1 MMSEQSKLFFWNN
14 QNLFSNNYL
23 EYRLP
28 EISIWKED
36 KEKAEEIFKEIKAV
50 YETIR
55 DLKLGP
61 GQEAELEDKFIRPVL
76 GALGFAYNVQPVTKR
91 GFKKRRPDYALFKD
105 SDSYREANKYK
116 DDPKKFF
123 SHSLSILEAK
133 YWGRRLNDTDKNDI
147 LDSRDPTAQTIKY
160 LDDVNYHTGGKI
172 NWAILTN
179 GKHWRLFYYR
189 AASRSGNFFEVD
201 LEEIIKRDRL
211 DDFLYFYLFF
221 SRDAFIPDPVTG
233 RLWLDWHLEGS
244 ESYAKAVSDRLKDLI
259 YDKVFEGLAAGFI
272 HYRKTEASIKGE
284 TEESRK
290 EIFKGCLT
298 LLYRLLF
305 LLYAES
311 RNLLPLDE
319 DGYRSVSLSK
329 LKEDIYND
337 LLNLGPNKISKR
349 SYVYWA
355 RLERLFRIIEEGD
368 PVLNVPVYN
377 GGLFET
383 QEGGFLSNHKMPDPF
398 LAEAIELLTTD
409 HDEEYPPGIIP
420 FIDYSSLSVRHLG
433 NIYEGLLEFH
443 LQIAEEDIAEIKEKG
458 KSVWRKASEVKKSTR
473 TYRAKKKGD
482 IYIANSKHERKATGS
497 YYTPHYIVEYIVQNT
512 VGHVLEERL
521 KRAGEILSELEK
533 LYEKQRR
540 QLKRPKDWKHWEHPG
555 EPKGKY
561 IEEIVKKEKSLF
573 ETIFDIKVLD
583 PAMGSGHFLVHTV
596 DFISDKIISFLAD
609 YPENPVIRQI
619 HEMRG
624 EILAD
629 LERQRVKIDESRLTE
644 VNLIKRMVM
653 KRCIYGVDLNDMA
666 VELAKLSL
674 WLDSF
679 TLGAPLSFLDHH
691 LKCGNSLIGTELDE
705 LYATIH
711 GKFAEGKT
719 GGLFAINLEPLK
731 RAIRNMLFISDLPD
745 ATLAQ
750 VRQSYEKYGEANRG
764 LQGYRILLDM
774 LLAEHF
780 GVPEAKKMLI
790 SDFDKI
796 DLNNLQNSIA
806 DLPDSERELIK
817 KIEALA
823 DEKRF
828 LHWEIEFPEVF
839 YEQTGESGQKVDR
852 KGNSGFDCV
861 IGNPPYDVLS
871 ELEQGR
877 DVKPDKDFFSQ
888 LLMYR
893 PAVGSKLNL
902 YRLFSVLSLHL
913 LKNKGTHG
921 FIVPMALLAD
931 KQAKPLREFMLKKN
945 CLLKTEAFP
954 QKDDPTNRVFLEAKL
969 STCIYILRKAKPLLF
984 FIRIHAGKDILE
996 TSTYLTVKPSQVE
1009 EFDKENLSI
1018 PSYPTMTM
1026 EDFKLAVKLNRVS
1039 GGISLKHFTQSQQGE
1054 VNLTAHSDF
1063 FTNKEKGQV
1072 VLRGAHVNRYEFQEL
1087 PKQGAPVYLDVK
1099 KFLKGHGKNTK
1110 AYDHRYIR
1118 IGYQRGSAI
1127 DNWRRIIAT
1136 IIERDN
1142 FCSDTINYIV
1152 NPKEYDLFAILALLN
1167 SSLWEWR
1174 FRLTSTNNHV
1184 NSYEIDSMPMPP
1196 ISFEIPENRQAMFK
1210 ALKAFYNINKYDGIV
1225 SSLDLY
1231 IPKAKNGNST
1241 IKQKASYIIHDFLA
1255 FLAEQMI
1262 DMNKKKN
1269 EEIKGFLKWLEREIG
1284 EEIENLSNKT
1294 ALKEYHNHD
1303 FNKLLEILKKNRKK
1317 LSIDSSDRKLQER
1330 LEKEFNRSM
1339 SVLEPLKIRIKK
1351 TDELIDEIVY
1361 RLYGLTEEEVRIV
1374 KDKS

>member
-1 MMSEQSKLFFWNN
+1 MSEQSKLFFWNN

-28 EISIWKED
+28 VISLWKEE
-36 KEKAEEIFKEIKAV
+36 KEKAEEVFKELKV
-50 YETIR
+50 LYETIR

-91 GFKKRRPDYALFKD
+91 GFKKRRPDYALFRD
-105 SDSYREANKYK
+105 SDSYREASRYK
-116 DDPKKFF
+116 NDLKKFF
-123 SHSLSILEAK
+123 SCSLSILEAK
-133 YWGRRLNDTDKNDI
+133 YWGRRLNDTDKSDI
-147 LDSRDPTAQTIKY
+147 LDSRDPTAQTVKY
-160 LDDVNYHTGGKI
+160 LEDVHYHTDGKI

-179 GKHWRLFYYR
+179 GKQWRLFYYR
-189 AASRSGNFFEVD
+189 ASSRSGNFFEVD
-201 LEEIIKRDRL
+201 LEEIIKRDRV

-233 RLWLDWHLEGS
+233 KLWLDWHLEGS

-259 YDKVFEGLAAGFI
+259 FDKVFEGLAAGFI
-272 HYRKTEASIKGE
+272 HYRKTELSIKEE

-311 RNLLPLDE
+311 RNLLPVGE
-319 DGYRSVSLSK
+319 DGYKSVSLSK

-337 LLNLGPNKISKR
+337 LQNLGPDKMSKK
-349 SYVYWA
+349 SYTYWA
-355 RLERLFRIIEEGD
+355 RLEGLCNIIAKGD
-368 PVLNVPVYN
+368 PALNVPVYN

-383 QEGGFLSNHKMPDPF
+383 SSDSFLAIHKMPDYF
-398 LAEAIELLTTD
+398 FAGAIELLTID
-409 HDEEYPPGIIP
+409 HDGQYPPGITP
-420 FIDYSSLSVRHLG
+420 FIDYSSLNVRHLG
-433 NIYEGLLEFH
+433 DIYEGLLEFH
-443 LQIAEEDIAEIKEKG
+443 LQIAEEEIVEVKEKK
-458 KSVWRKASEVKKSTR
+458 KSIWKKASEVKKGTR
-473 TYRAKKKGD
+473 TYRTKKKGD
-482 IYIANSKHERKATGS
+482 IYIENSKHERKATGS

-512 VGHVLEERL
+512 VGPVLEERL
-521 KRAGEILSELEK
+521 KRAEEILSELEK

-573 ETIFDIKVLD
+573 EIIFDIKVLD

-596 DFISDKIISFLAD
+596 DYLSDKIISFLAG
-609 YPENPVIRQI
+609 YPENPVIRRI
-619 HEMRG
+619 HDMRS
-624 EILAD
+624 EIFAD
-629 LERQRVKIDESRLTE
+629 LERQGVRIDESRLTE

-691 LKCGNSLIGTELDE
+691 LKCGNSLIGLRIEDLEDA
-705 LYATIH
+705 LA
-711 GKFAEGKT
+711 GQ
-719 GGLFAINLEPLK
+719 LFAINLEPLK

-745 ATLAQ
+745 ATLSQ
-750 VRQSYEKYGEANRG
+750 VRQSYEKYSEANAG
-764 LQGYRILLDM
+764 LEGYRILLDM
-774 LLAEHF
+774 LVADYF
-780 GVPEAKKMLI
+780 GIPSAKEMLVMG
-790 SDFDKI
+790 FDRI
-796 DLNNLQNSIA
+796 DLNNLSTSIA
-806 DLPDSERELIK
+806 NLPEDDRKLIEK
-817 KIEALA
+817 VEKLA
-823 DEKRF
+823 KEKYF
-828 LHWEIEFPEVF
+828 FHWEIEFPEVF
-839 YEQTGESGQKVDR
+839 YEQTGEFGQKVDR
-852 KGNSGFDCV
+852 RGNSGFDCV
-861 IGNPPYDVLS
+861 VGNPPYDVLS

-877 DVKPDKDFFSQ
+877 DIKPDKDFFSQ

-945 CLLKTEAFP
+945 CLQKIEAFP

-969 STCIYILRKAKPLLF
+969 STCIYILRKEKPLSF

-1063 FTNKEKGQV
+1063 FTNKEKGRV

-1087 PKQGAPVYLDVK
+1087 PKQGDPVYLDVK

-1110 AYDHRYIR
+1110 AYDYRHIR

-1196 ISFEIPENRQAMFK
+1196 ISFEIPKNRQAMFK
-1210 ALKAFYNINKYDGIV
+1210 ALKAFYESNKYDEIV

-1231 IPKAKNGNST
+1231 IPKVANDNST
-1241 IKQKASYIIHDFLA
+1241 IKRKASYIIHDLLA

-1262 DMNKKKN
+1262 VMNKKKN

-1284 EEIENLSNKT
+1284 TGIENLSNKT

-1303 FNKLLEILKKNRKK
+1303 FTKLLEILKKNRKK
-1317 LSIDSSDRKLQER
+1317 LSIDPSDRKIQEK

-1339 SVLEPLKIRIKK
+1339 SILEPLKANIKK

-1361 RLYGLTEEEVRIV
+1361 RLYGLTEEEIRIV
-1374 KDKS
+1374 KGEKN